1 MRRGLLYI
9 ASIVLLLAACESY
22 DCTLYNHVGC
32 YGAFYQDSASVSF
45 DDTLTITAG
54 KSGPVLLNKS
64 VGTSRIDLPMS
75 YWQDEDTLVLTVKG
89 MNYLFQD
96 TIWISK
102 SNQVHYESPDCPTT
116 LFHTILGV
124 RSTHEFI
131 DSINVIRSSVNY
143 EQTNNLEIHLFS
155 DPD

>member
-64 VGTSRIDLPMS
+64 VGTSRIDLPLS

-89 MNYLFQD
+89 MDYLFQD
-96 TIWISK
+96 TIWISTK
-102 SNQVHYESPDCPTT
+102 CITSRPTARQPSST
-116 LFHTILGV
+116 PFKAFAPHTNSSIP
-124 RSTHEFI
+124 ST
-131 DSINVIRSSVNY
+131 SY
-143 EQTNNLEIHLFS
+143 APL
-155 DPD
+155 

>member
-1 MRRGLLYI
+1 MRRRLLYI

-45 DDTLTITAG
+45 DDTLIITAG

-64 VGTSRIDLPMS
+64 VGTSRIDFSMS

-89 MNYLFQD
+89 MDYLFQD

-116 LFHTILGV
+116 LFHTIQGV

>member
-1 MRRGLLYI
+1 MRRRLLYI

-64 VGTSRIDLPMS
+64 VGTSRIDLPLS

-89 MNYLFQD
+89 MDYLFQD
-96 TIWISK
+96 TIWILK

-116 LFHTILGV
+116 LFHTIQGV

>member
-1 MRRGLLYI
+1 MRRRLLYI
-9 ASIVLLLAACESY
+9 APIVLLLVACESY

-89 MNYLFQD
+89 MDYLFQD

-116 LFHTILGV
+116 LFHTIQGV

>member
-1 MRRGLLYI
+1 MRRRLLYI

-64 VGTSRIDLPMS
+64 VGTSGIDLPMS

-89 MNYLFQD
+89 MDYLFQD

-116 LFHTILGV
+116 LFHTIQGV

>member
-1 MRRGLLYI
+1 MRRRLLYI

-64 VGTSRIDLPMS
+64 VGTSRIDLPLS

-89 MNYLFQD
+89 MGYLFQD

-116 LFHTILGV
+116 LFHTIQGV

>member
-64 VGTSRIDLPMS
+64 VGTSRIDLPLS

-89 MNYLFQD
+89 MGYLFQD

-116 LFHTILGV
+116 LFHTIQGV

>member
-1 MRRGLLYI
+1 
-9 ASIVLLLAACESY
+9 
-22 DCTLYNHVGC
+22 
-32 YGAFYQDSASVSF
+32 
-45 DDTLTITAG
+45 
-54 KSGPVLLNKS
+54 
-64 VGTSRIDLPMS
+64 MS

-89 MNYLFQD
+89 MDYLFQD

-116 LFHTILGV
+116 LFHTIQGV

-143 EQTNNLEIHLFS
+143 ETSTNLEINLLS
-155 DPD
+155 AD

>member
-64 VGTSRIDLPMS
+64 VGTSRIDFSMS

-89 MNYLFQD
+89 MDYLFQD

-116 LFHTILGV
+116 LFHTIQGV